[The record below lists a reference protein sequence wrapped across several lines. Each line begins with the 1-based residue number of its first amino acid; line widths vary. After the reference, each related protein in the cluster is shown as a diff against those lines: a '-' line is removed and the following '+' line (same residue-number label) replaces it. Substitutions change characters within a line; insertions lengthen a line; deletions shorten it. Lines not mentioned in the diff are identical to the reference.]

1 LRVLCVDND
10 REVLAALD
18 AALRSRGCEVRL
30 TSSIDDALALA
41 REFHPTAALIDYQL
55 GEDQDGL
62 DLAAAL
68 QAMDRAMTLA
78 LVTADQAVVDDPRIG
93 ELGVTLMSK
102 PIDPNRLWS
111 FLTDHPSDAKTVR
124 KARAAKPRMPDAASD
139 ALSQT
144 GTRAKGSV
152 SRRR

>member
-1 LRVLCVDND
+1 MPALRVLCIDND
-10 REVLAALD
+10 QDVLAALD

-30 TSSIDDALALA
+30 TSSIDDAFALA
-41 REFHPTAALIDYQL
+41 REFRPTAALIDYQL
-55 GEDQDGL
+55 GEDRNGL

-68 QAMDRAMTLA
+68 QAMDPAMMLA
-78 LVTADQAVVDDPRIG
+78 LVTADHAVADDPQLG

-111 FLTDHPSDAKTVR
+111 FLTDQPSDAKTVR
-124 KARAAKPRMPDAASD
+124 KARAAASG
-139 ALSQT
+139 ALSQP
-144 GTRAKGSV
+144 GARAKGSV